1 MNVLRLRMCCKSLF
15 SVKNSLPK
23 KINSQQN
30 LLLLVFWRQVLFL
43 WLWWQQSKTFILPIW
58 KKERVDW
65 FCKLHSVKSVD
76 KAKHVTN
83 NLLLHL
89 PVVVTENILVPELT
103 RQLNFRNFC
112 ECCFSISNSV
122 ENYKSFSTAVLESK
136 NQSVG
141 FTMWIGEFRSLNATR
156 NISRTCNE
164 VRLWFAHLRHMTS
177 SEIYC
182 ARNKS

>member
-1 MNVLRLRMCCKSLF
+1 MATKQDFYSTNL
-15 SVKNSLPK
+15 K
-23 KINSQQN
+23 KRKTGLI
-30 LLLLVFWRQVLFL
+30 VFHQHWPFL
-43 WLWWQQSKTFILPIW
+43 WLSWQQSKTFVLPIW
-58 KKERVDW
+58 RKERVDW
-65 FCKLHSVKSVD
+65 VCKLHSVKSVD

-122 ENYKSFSTAVLESK
+122 EKYKSFFISVLESK

-141 FTMWIGEFRSLNATR
+141 LTMWIGEFRSINANR
-156 NISRTCNE
+156 NIIRT
-164 VRLWFAHLRHMTS
+164 VRWVKLWLAHMRHMRL
-177 SEIYC
+177 YC